1 MKLLKILK
9 SLFRHPRNPRLH
21 PRFSV
26 DNGVLVLI
34 EPHAVAYRKVQ
45 MLDISKRNQV
55 QMLNISEGGCAFIY
69 DGSRKDLEASGLLS
83 LQFKDILC
91 LERVGFVTKS
101 DSLLSD
107 SNDKKEQLRIRS
119 VEFQWMGILDRKKLK
134 EFIKQNAIART

>member
-9 SLFRHPRNPRLH
+9 RLFRPRRH
-21 PRFSV
+21 RRFSV
-26 DNGVLVLI
+26 DKGILVVI
-34 EPHAVAYRKVQ
+34 EPYTDQQLQ
-45 MLDISKRNQV
+45 MLDVRALRQV

-69 DGSRKDLEASGLLS
+69 NGSRKDLEASGFLS
-83 LQFKDILC
+83 LQFKDIPY

-119 VEFQWMGILDRKKLK
+119 VEFQWIGVLDRKKLK
-134 EFIKQNAIART
+134 KFIKQNAIART

>member
-9 SLFRHPRNPRLH
+9 RLFRNPRLH
-21 PRFSV
+21 HRFSV

-34 EPHAVAYRKVQ
+34 EPHAAAPRQQ
-45 MLDISKRNQV
+45 MLD
-55 QMLNISEGGCAFIY
+55 ISEGGCAFIY
-69 DGSRKDLEASGLLS
+69 NGSRKDLEASGFLS

-119 VEFQWMGILDRKKLK
+119 VEFQWIDILDRKKLK
-134 EFIKQNAIART
+134 EFIKQNAIVRE

>member
-1 MKLLKILK
+1 
-9 SLFRHPRNPRLH
+9 
-21 PRFSV
+21 
-26 DNGVLVLI
+26 
-34 EPHAVAYRKVQ
+34 
-45 MLDISKRNQV
+45 
-55 QMLNISEGGCAFIY
+55 MLNISEGGCAFIY

>member
-9 SLFRHPRNPRLH
+9 RLFRNPRMH

-34 EPHAVAYRKVQ
+34 EPHAAAPR
-45 MLDISKRNQV
+45 QV
-55 QMLNISEGGCAFIY
+55 QMVNISEGGCAFIY
-69 DGSRKDLEASGLLS
+69 NGSRKDLEASGFLS

-91 LERVGFVTKS
+91 LERVGFITKA

-119 VEFQWMGILDRKKLK
+119 VEFQWIDILDKKKLK
-134 EFIKQNAIART
+134 EFIKQNAIVRE

>member
-34 EPHAVAYRKVQ
+34 EPHAATPR
-45 MLDISKRNQV
+45 QV
-55 QMLNISEGGCAFIY
+55 QMVNISEGGCAFIY
-69 DGSRKDLEASGLLS
+69 NGSRKDLKASGFLS
-83 LQFKDILC
+83 IQFKDILC

-107 SNDKKEQLRIRS
+107 SNDKKEQLRIRN
-119 VEFQWMGILDRKKLK
+119 VEFQWIDILDQKKLK
-134 EFIKQNAIART
+134 EFIKQNAIVRE

>member
-9 SLFRHPRNPRLH
+9 RLFRHPRNPRLH

-34 EPHAVAYRKVQ
+34 EPHAAAPR
-45 MLDISKRNQV
+45 QV
-55 QMLNISEGGCAFIY
+55 QMVNISEGGCAFIY
-69 DGSRKDLEASGLLS
+69 NGARKDLEASGFLS
-83 LQFKDILC
+83 IQFKDILC

-107 SNDKKEQLRIRS
+107 SNDKKEQLRIRN
-119 VEFQWMGILDRKKLK
+119 VEFQWIDILDRKKLK
-134 EFIKQNAIART
+134 EFIKQNAIVRE

>member
-1 MKLLKILK
+1 MKLSKILK
-9 SLFRHPRNPRLH
+9 RLFRPRLH
-21 PRFSV
+21 HRYSV

-69 DGSRKDLEASGLLS
+69 NGSRKDLEASGLLS
-83 LQFKDILC
+83 LHFKDILC

>member
-9 SLFRHPRNPRLH
+9 RLFRHRLH
-21 PRFSV
+21 RRFSV
-26 DNGVLVLI
+26 DKGVLVLI

-107 SNDKKEQLRIRS
+107 SNDKKEQLRIRN
-119 VEFQWMGILDRKKLK
+119 VEFQWIDILDQKKLK
-134 EFIKQNAIART
+134 EFIKQNAIVRE

>member
-9 SLFRHPRNPRLH
+9 RLFRHPRNPRLH

-55 QMLNISEGGCAFIY
+55 QMLNISEGGCAFI
-69 DGSRKDLEASGLLS
+69 
-83 LQFKDILC
+83 
-91 LERVGFVTKS
+91 
-101 DSLLSD
+101 
-107 SNDKKEQLRIRS
+107 
-119 VEFQWMGILDRKKLK
+119 
-134 EFIKQNAIART
+134 

>member
-34 EPHAVAYRKVQ
+34 EPHAATPR
-45 MLDISKRNQV
+45 QV
-55 QMLNISEGGCAFIY
+55 QMVNISEGGCAFIY
-69 DGSRKDLEASGLLS
+69 NGSRKDLEASGFLS
-83 LQFKDILC
+83 LQFKDIPY
-91 LERVGFVTKS
+91 LERIGFVTKS

-107 SNDKKEQLRIRS
+107 SNDKKKQLRIRS
-119 VEFQWMGILDRKKLK
+119 VEFQWIGVLDRKKLK
-134 EFIKQNAIART
+134 KFIKQNAIART